1 MSLKD
6 NNIEEL
12 FRSGLEDFELPV
24 NDSMWN
30 SISNQ
35 IGNTTASTSTVS
47 SGIFGIATKT
57 LIISAVSLSAVIV
70 GGIALNNYFES
81 KETESKTENLNA
93 LSVEN
98 NTENI
103 FEENSN
109 SNSEYIVLLDNI
121 SQEQTEAINDTTNQ
135 VKEKPSASKSVVT
148 VTSKNVMYKSVAQ
161 MFLSPPSTSVSPPQT
176 IVPKSTTSSSSSLNQ
191 STPNTLVDVKIEE
204 LKPEQIIASISAMPV
219 GGYAPLEVSFMQ
231 QSEFSQIN
239 WDFGDG
245 KQSKEAKPT
254 HVFEKF
260 GKYTVTLTLTDS
272 KGKQYK
278 DSRIIEVL
286 PNSAITRIP
295 NIFTPNNDGNND
307 YFFVESKNIEE
318 YHLMI
323 MDVKGNLIYTTKNID
338 DKWNGITLSGT
349 LISEGQYIVILAARG
364 TDGKIFEF
372 NKPLKVQ

>member
-24 NDSMWN
+24 NDTMWN

-35 IGNTTASTSTVS
+35 IGNTTAATSASS

-57 LIISAVSLSAVIV
+57 LIISAVSLSAAIV
-70 GGIALNNYFES
+70 GGIALNNYFDT
-81 KETESKTENLNA
+81 KETESKTVNVNPPTD
-93 LSVEN
+93 EN
-98 NTENI
+98 NSENI

-121 SQEQTEAINDTTNQ
+121 SQEQTEAVNDITNQ
-135 VKEKPSASKSVVT
+135 VEEKPSTSKSVVT
-148 VTSKNVMYKSVAQ
+148 VTSKNVKYKSVAQ
-161 MFLSPPSTSVSPPQT
+161 MFLSPPSTSVSSPQP
-176 IVPKSTTSSSSSLNQ
+176 IDSKSTTSSSSNLNQ
-191 STPNTLVDVKIEE
+191 STPNTLVEVKIEE

-219 GGYAPLEVSFMQ
+219 GGFAPLEVSFMQ
-231 QSEFSQIN
+231 QSEYSQIN

-278 DSRIIEVL
+278 DTRIIEVL

-338 DKWNGITLSGT
+338 DKWDGITLSGT

-372 NKPLKVQ
+372 KTPLKVQ